1 MNKKFRYLFVSL
13 FVALVAFALTS
24 CELFE
29 QEWTWTFENSA
40 SGVSYIVVTPEDSE
54 DDTPFTLYYGQ
65 THDVTWKSASEDYRG
80 AYKWTTYGGSS
91 YVRQYDSLKEIV
103 FYTQY

>member
-29 QEWTWTFENSA
+29 QEWTWTFKNSA
-40 SGVSYIVVTPEDSE
+40 YGCDYIVVTPEDSE
-54 DDTPFTLYYGQ
+54 DDSSFTLYPGE

-91 YVRQYDSLKEIV
+91 YVTQYDAIKTIS
-103 FYTQY
+103 FYTKK